1 MDFAELYHFLF
12 ETIEGIGCLIVAC
25 LVLTTIIA
33 AILEYRT
40 RKTFKD
46 RGEKTKTIGSS
57 KTSSPSAQRPCTRPS
72 PRFRLAIPQHGRHSA
87 QEQVPN
93 DEQQGNGKHAQRRAS
108 R

>member
-33 AILEYRT
+33 ANLEYRT

-46 RGEKTKTIGSS
+46 RGEKDTDTE
-57 KTSSPSAQRPCTRPS
+57 
-72 PRFRLAIPQHGRHSA
+72 FF
-87 QEQVPN
+87 
-93 DEQQGNGKHAQRRAS
+93 DEE
-108 R
+108 

>member
-12 ETIEGIGCLIVAC
+12 ETIEGIGCLIMAC

-46 RGEKTKTIGSS
+46 RGEKNEDDWEFEDK
-57 KTSSPSAQRPCTRPS
+57 
-72 PRFRLAIPQHGRHSA
+72 
-87 QEQVPN
+87 
-93 DEQQGNGKHAQRRAS
+93 
-108 R
+108 

>member
-1 MDFAELYHFLF
+1 MNKSVRGTHGLRRALSFLF

-46 RGEKTKTIGSS
+46 RGEKDTDTE
-57 KTSSPSAQRPCTRPS
+57 
-72 PRFRLAIPQHGRHSA
+72 FF
-87 QEQVPN
+87 
-93 DEQQGNGKHAQRRAS
+93 DEE
-108 R
+108 

>member
-40 RKTFKD
+40 RKAFKD
-46 RGEKTKTIGSS
+46 RGEKN
-57 KTSSPSAQRPCTRPS
+57 
-72 PRFRLAIPQHGRHSA
+72 
-87 QEQVPN
+87 E
-93 DEQQGNGKHAQRRAS
+93 DD
-108 R
+108 

>member
-40 RKTFKD
+40 QNLQRS
-46 RGEKTKTIGSS
+46 RGEGYRYGIFRRGIA
-57 KTSSPSAQRPCTRPS
+57 PRPNAE
-72 PRFRLAIPQHGRHSA
+72 RFSNYPPTWVA
-87 QEQVPN
+87 
-93 DEQQGNGKHAQRRAS
+93 
-108 R
+108 

>member
-46 RGEKTKTIGSS
+46 RGEKDTDTEFRRGIA
-57 KTSSPSAQRPCTRPS
+57 PQPNAE
-72 PRFRLAIPQHGRHSA
+72 RFSNYPPTWAA
-87 QEQVPN
+87 
-93 DEQQGNGKHAQRRAS
+93 
-108 R
+108 

>member
-40 RKTFKD
+40 RRKK
-46 RGEKTKTIGSS
+46 RRRLGVRRQVA
-57 KTSSPSAQRPCTRPS
+57 PALSAAA
-72 PRFRLAIPQHGRHSA
+72 LAP
-87 QEQVPN
+87 
-93 DEQQGNGKHAQRRAS
+93 RRAS
-108 R
+108 D

>member
-46 RGEKTKTIGSS
+46 RGEKDTDTDFFDEE
-57 KTSSPSAQRPCTRPS
+57 QRPS
-72 PRFRLAIPQHGRHSA
+72 PTPKDFLTIPQHGRHSA
-87 QEQVPN
+87 QEQESHN
-93 DEQQGNGKHAQRRAS
+93 KQQGNR
-108 R
+108 